1 MNHTSVSSS
10 NLRSVGY
17 DQGSSTLEIAF
28 HNGGTYQYSGVPSS
42 VYQSLIHASSKGTY
56 FHDHI
61 RDRYPTRKIG

>member
-17 DQGSSTLEIAF
+17 DANSNTLEIAF
-28 HNGGTYQYSGVPSS
+28 HNGGTYQYSGVPSH
-42 VYQSLIHASSKGTY
+42 VYQGLMTAGSKGSY

-61 RDRYPTRKIG
+61 KDRYPTRKIR